1 MVLERAGPF
10 PDYDR
15 LMIELCTNEDS
26 KLGQVTS
33 ASQGCFVLR
42 ITVWHDLTTSR
53 GVKYALDGIQV
64 WCRHR
69 WRLKLEIFIIV
80 WISIPCTGG
89 SPWNRLNRLRGKETR
104 DRIMAHVTL
113 FEKLFDASKI
123 IAQQVSG
130 VGGVIALEWPTG
142 CDYWKFQAV
151 QEFLLEHKLSSMKFD
166 GCEFG
171 LVSLHGGNKGVPIKK
186 PWRFDSD

>member
-1 MVLERAGPF
+1 
-10 PDYDR
+10 
-15 LMIELCTNEDS
+15 MIEPCTNEDS

-42 ITVWHDLTTSR
+42 ITVMHDQTTVR
-53 GVKYALDGIQV
+53 GVQYALDGIQAWV
-64 WCRHR
+64 RHR
-69 WRLKLEIFIIV
+69 RRLKLVIHIIV
-80 WISIPCTGG
+80 WIIIPCTGG

-104 DRIMAHVTL
+104 EGIKAYVTL

-123 IAQQVSG
+123 VAQKVSE

-151 QEFLLEHKLSSMKFD
+151 QDFLTKH
-166 GCEFG
+166 
-171 LVSLHGGNKGVPIKK
+171 
-186 PWRFDSD
+186 R